1 MKHELLVLAK
11 GRFTPPTF
19 GAENHAGIVAS
30 DQRKDSR
37 GREATTKPRSCGS
50 GGAEHSELS
59 RKTLDSFLME
69 KSMKKGGFCPL
80 CFFPHVG
87 HNYPRAPKLPD
98 SFSCPNYS
106 GPFLLATKTTR
117 AGPFLPVHKK
127 PHFLIKQKLKYSGP
141 APLPVGLGSVLVS
154 PGLGIILSFS
164 AGTNCPFLGPFCV
177 KMNP

>member
-127 PHFLIKQKLKYSGP
+127 PHFLIKKKLNTQALPPSP
-141 APLPVGLGSVLVS
+141 WVWAPCWCHRGWALFCPSQQGQIVPFWGHFVS
-154 PGLGIILSFS
+154 
-164 AGTNCPFLGPFCV
+164 
-177 KMNP
+177 K